1 MTMTAISSRYFLH
14 TDERNWVLDQ
24 TSHLLKE
31 NTHRIVKRDITQGFR
46 CIPSHWESPEG
57 CYAKNFGSEDCG
69 KHGGKWGLLLIEHL
83 SDEIEDIVFSEEE
96 DYDHVDI
103 VCDLLNYDGNADH
116 LDWMFSEEDPEY
128 VSSTVSKLRYMTE
141 HKEIIQDID
150 IEEVMKIAYSNMEE
164 NFAEANI
171 SSVRLS

>member
-1 MTMTAISSRYFLH
+1 MTMTATSSRYYLH
-14 TDERNWVLDQ
+14 PKERNWVLDQ

-31 NTHRIVKRDITQGFR
+31 NTHRIVKRDRTQGFR
-46 CIPSHWESPEG
+46 CIPSHWESSEG

-83 SDEIEDIVFSEEE
+83 SDEIEDIVFSEED

-103 VCDLLNYDGNADH
+103 VCDLLNYYGNPDL

-128 VSSTVSKLRYMTE
+128 VSNSVNKLRCMTE
-141 HKEIIQDID
+141 TKEIIQDID
-150 IEEVMKIAYSNMEE
+150 IETVMKIAYENMEE
-164 NFAEANI
+164 NFAEAVI
-171 SSVRLS
+171 SSGRLS